1 MDSFILSKEQ
11 YCDLM
16 KLDRVNAV
24 NLFLYL
30 LANADEKG
38 TLIVSIRK
46 ISTELNIGLWSIRT
60 LLKSWYSTHKLTHQ
74 LTHQG
79 SIITIS
85 DIDSYKPKVVEVHT
99 QVHTPTHTLKERS
112 HSFGEKLIPYMEQ
125 YGQKMIREFFD
136 YWTEANE
143 NGQKMRFE
151 KEKTFDVSRR
161 LARWHKNNLEK
172 KGNTSKS
179 DIGVVLHDSQN
190 KDYNKGLW

>member
-16 KLDRVNAV
+16 KLDRTNAV

-38 TLIVSIRK
+38 TLIVSIRR

-79 SIITIS
+79 SVITIN
-85 DIDSYKPKVVEVHT
+85 DIDSYKPKLVESHT
-99 QVHTPTHTLKERS
+99 RVHTPTHTLKERS
-112 HSFGEKLIPYMEQ
+112 HTFGEKLIPYVQQ
-125 YGQKMIREFFD
+125 YGQKMVREFFD

-143 NGQKMRFE
+143 DGRKMRFE
-151 KEKTFDVSRR
+151 KEKTFDISRR
-161 LARWHKNNLEK
+161 LARWHKNNLGK
-172 KGNTSKS
+172 NNNTSKS
-179 DIGVVLHDSQN
+179 DIGVVLRDSQS